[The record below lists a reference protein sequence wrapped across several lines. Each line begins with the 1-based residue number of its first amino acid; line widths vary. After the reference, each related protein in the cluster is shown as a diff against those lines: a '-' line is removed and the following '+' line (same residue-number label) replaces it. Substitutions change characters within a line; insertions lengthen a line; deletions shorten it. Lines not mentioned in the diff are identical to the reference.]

1 MAGEHRGND
10 RDHFVFA
17 HRGGLLDGVRL
28 FMVLFQPDVQK
39 GNSVQEKKGRQKQQP
54 KRREVSAARLLQ
66 LRNL

>member
-39 GNSVQEKKGRQKQQP
+39 GIPCRKRKAAKNNSQKGVRFP
-54 KRREVSAARLLQ
+54 PRGSC
-66 LRNL
+66 N